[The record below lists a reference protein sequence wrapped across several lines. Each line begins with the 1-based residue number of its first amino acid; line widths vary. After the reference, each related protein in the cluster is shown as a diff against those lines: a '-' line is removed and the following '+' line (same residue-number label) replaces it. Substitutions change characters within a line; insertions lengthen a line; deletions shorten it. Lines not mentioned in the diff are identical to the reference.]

1 MENNEVKKENVN
13 QEQETATEKKT
24 LKEKIALKK
33 EEIKAKHEARK
44 AAREGKPGIGKKILA
59 GAGIATLVVGAVAA
73 GIACKNRTGSDELY
87 DTEEGPEPGDD
98 CYETEESIEENSG
111 EEVVEE

>member
-1 MENNEVKKENVN
+1 MENNEVKKENV
-13 QEQETATEKKT
+13 QEQETAKEKKT

-73 GIACKNRTGSDELY
+73 GIACKNRTGTDECY
-87 DTEEGPEPGDD
+87 DPEEGPEPGDD
-98 CYETEESIEENSG
+98 YYETEESEKNSG

>member
-1 MENNEVKKENVN
+1 MENNEVKKENV
-13 QEQETATEKKT
+13 QEQETAKEKKT
-24 LKEKIALKK
+24 LKEKIVLKK

-73 GIACKNRTGSDELY
+73 GIACKNRTGSDEVY
-87 DTEEGPEPGDD
+87 DAEEGPEPGDD
-98 CYETEESIEENSG
+98 YYEAEESIEETP

>member
-13 QEQETATEKKT
+13 PEQETAKEKVT
-24 LKEKIALKK
+24 LKQKIALKK

-73 GIACKNRTGSDELY
+73 GIACKNRTGSDECY
-87 DTEEGPEPGDD
+87 DPEEGPEPGDD
-98 CYETEESIEENSG
+98 CYETEDSTEETP

>member
-13 QEQETATEKKT
+13 QEQETAPEKKT

-73 GIACKNRTGSDELY
+73 GIACKNRTGTDELY

-98 CYETEESIEENSG
+98 YELDELAAMEESTEEN
-111 EEVVEE
+111 VEE